1 MDISQRLRAFIRSLP
16 QSNLSQSRSFRLLR
30 VAALLVGVVVAGTL
44 TYYALCKGQYDMLTC
59 AYMTVITVTAV
70 GYGEIIPVSGHPDRI
85 VLTMTLAILGM
96 GIMLYFVSTLAAFIV
111 DGELRTLLQGN
122 RMKRKLQQ
130 IKGHYIVAGLGSLGI
145 HVLEELQKSKQRCV
159 VIEFDE
165 DAVEDLK
172 GGNILY
178 VIGDATEDAVLHM
191 ANIEHAAGLIIAL
204 GNERDNLFTTISA
217 RGLNSG
223 MRIITRGED
232 PSSRQKFERAGANSV
247 IYTNVLGGL
256 RMASE
261 VLRPHVTSFLDLMLR
276 DSGHVRRIEQISIPT
291 DSPLVGKPL
300 RETTFRQHT
309 DALIVAVHETE
320 KYVFNPGPDHVL
332 RADSKIIVLTLVD
345 DIPTLEAIVA
355 GSHE

>member
-1 MDISQRLRAFIRSLP
+1 MTIIQRVKTFISGLP
-16 QSNLSQSRSFRLLR
+16 SSEHLMSFRLLR
-30 VAALLVGVVVAGTL
+30 VAGLLIGVIIAGTL
-44 TYYALCKGQYDMLTC
+44 TYYMLCKGQYDMLTC

-70 GYGEIIPVSGHPDRI
+70 GYGEIIPITGHADRI
-85 VLTMTLAILGM
+85 VLTMALAIIGM

-111 DGELRTLLQGN
+111 DGELRTLLKSN
-122 RMKRKLQQ
+122 RMKRRLQE
-130 IKGHYIVAGLGSLGI
+130 IKGHYIVAGLGSLGV
-145 HVLEELQKSKQRCV
+145 HVLEELQNSKQCCV
-159 VIEFDE
+159 VIESNE
-165 DAVEDLK
+165 QVIEDLK
-172 GGNILY
+172 DKNILY
-178 VIGDATEDAVLHM
+178 IIGDATEDAVLQM
-191 ANIEHAAGLIIAL
+191 ANIEHAAGLIITL

-276 DSGHVRRIEQISIPT
+276 DSGHVRRIEQFSIPM

-300 RETTFRQHT
+300 RDTGFRQHT
-309 DALIVAVHETE
+309 DALIVAIHETE
-320 KYVFNPGPDHVL
+320 NYIFNPGPAHIL

-355 GSHE
+355 GSQT